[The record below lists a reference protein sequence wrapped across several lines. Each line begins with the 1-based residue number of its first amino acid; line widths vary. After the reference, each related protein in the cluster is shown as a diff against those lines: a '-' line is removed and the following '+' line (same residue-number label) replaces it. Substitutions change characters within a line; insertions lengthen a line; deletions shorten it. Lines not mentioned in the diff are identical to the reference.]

1 MVSDFSDS
9 HELLHAAV
17 REKQYPGLM
26 AQLSKDF
33 SRANVSIGLHDELT
47 PRELHAVLREKVY
60 CLILEAFP
68 DYLNLMYFVDVPEKA
83 FRELIFS
90 DVVEVADQVV
100 FLILRREMQKLKL
113 KARYTP

>member
-9 HELLHAAV
+9 LELLHAAV
-17 REKQYPGLM
+17 GEKQYPGLI

-33 SRANVSIGLHDELT
+33 SRANVSIDISEGLN
-47 PRELHAVLREKVY
+47 PKELHGVLREKVY
-60 CLILEAFP
+60 YLILEAFP

-83 FRELIFS
+83 FRELIFT

-113 KARYTP
+113 KSRYTP